1 MRGTKIKNFIFLIFC
16 DIKPGRKK
24 MVFMPIRCVIEKI
37 HFPLKLR
44 DIKLGKIREEEV
56 EID

>member
-37 HFPLKLR
+37 HFFPETSSHKTGQNQGGR
-44 DIKLGKIREEEV
+44 S
-56 EID
+56 